1 MALSEMMVLA
11 SQAENEGITLAEKIS
26 KTLTAKEIA
35 KMQEDLEKELAS
47 NYRNIESYMSGVDVP
62 SIDDLIALDDEEL
75 LDLLGERVDTSSD
88 DSMAQDE
95 A

>member
-1 MALSEMMVLA
+1 MALSGMMVLA
-11 SQAENEGITLAEKIS
+11 SQAEKEGITLAEKIS

-35 KMQEDLEKELAS
+35 RMQRDLERELAS
-47 NYRNIESYMSGVDVP
+47 NYRNIENFMSGVDVP
-62 SIDDLIALDDEEL
+62 SIDELIALGDEEL

-88 DSMAQDE
+88 ESVTEDE